1 MLRKSSNIY
10 RLYICKITN
19 DDVSISLLW
28 SLVDLALHSVVAVIS
43 ESETSS
49 SKLLMFDDL

>member
-10 RLYICKITN
+10 RLHICKLTN
-19 DDVSISLLW
+19 VDVSISLLW
-28 SLVDLALHSVVAVIS
+28 SLVDLAWHCAVAVIS

-49 SKLLMFDDL
+49 LKLLMIDDL